1 MSKSADTASAKSARL
16 PELRLEHLV
25 REATRLFQ
33 EFGYR
38 NVSMEQIGAT
48 VGLTGPALYRHF
60 PSKQDILAQALTA
73 QVRTV
78 SRFMAD
84 AQERGG
90 TPEEQ
95 IGLFFDALGD
105 MTAHRDV
112 SILWNRER
120 LHLERSGLSELNR
133 SFGGLV
139 DTLAAKISAA
149 RPAVDPAGAEL
160 LATAVLSVYSS
171 TARMRGSLSA
181 KRLMQVQRALT
192 DSILDC
198 DLATAPVVVG
208 TDDARSRRSPIAR
221 RERILDVATELFFVR
236 GFRNVRIDEI
246 AAHAGVSVATVYHEH
261 AGKTEILWTVI
272 RRGIE
277 GLLGTS
283 IAALDGASAGD
294 TLHVLLRVFVD
305 YSLGPNGRVLAV
317 AVRDAV
323 YLPEADQISR
333 PHHLGL
339 LRRVDHCHPRAY
351 AQPVTGRCQG
361 SGAGSGRVRR
371 PRDLVPRAPLSARHR
386 RAIEETG
393 IRHPDT
399 ARSYLTVTVPSAA
412 PRYSRDRLTR
422 EKRRT
427 DPGASGA
434 APFSGRRWW
443 QQGSDACSRQAQM
456 HEPD

>member
-283 IAALDGASAGD
+283 IAALDGAAAGD
-294 TLHVLLRVFVD
+294 TLDVLLRVFVD

-323 YLPEADQISR
+323 YLPEADQISLGRITSDYSAEWTTAIRVRTPSLSQADAKALEQALAGFAGHVISSPELRSR
-333 PHHLGL
+333 PGIDGQ
-339 LRRVDHCHPRAY
+339 LRKMAY
-351 AQPVTGRCQG
+351 AILSPAGLG
-361 SGAGSGRVRR
+361 GASPPR
-371 PRDLVPRAPLSARHR
+371 PRPP
-386 RAIEETG
+386 T
-393 IRHPDT
+393 DT
-399 ARSYLTVTVPSAA
+399 SAA
-412 PRYSRDRLTR
+412 ATPELP
-422 EKRRT
+422 KG
-427 DPGASGA
+427 P
-434 APFSGRRWW
+434 W
-443 QQGSDACSRQAQM
+443 
-456 HEPD
+456 

>member
-1 MSKSADTASAKSARL
+1 MSKSADIASAKSARL

-149 RPAVDPAGAEL
+149 RPAVDAAGAEL

-246 AAHAGVSVATVYHEH
+246 YHEH

-283 IAALDGASAGD
+283 IAALDGAAAGD
-294 TLHVLLRVFVD
+294 TLDVLLRVFVD

-323 YLPEADQISR
+323 YLPEADQISLGRTTSDYSDEWTTAIRVRTPSLSQADAKALEQALAGFAGHVISSPELRSR
-333 PHHLGL
+333 PGIDGQ
-339 LRRVDHCHPRAY
+339 LRKLAY
-351 AQPVTGRCQG
+351 AILIP
-361 SGAGSGRVRR
+361 
-371 PRDLVPRAPLSARHR
+371 SAR
-386 RAIEETG
+386 I
-393 IRHPDT
+393 
-399 ARSYLTVTVPSAA
+399 
-412 PRYSRDRLTR
+412 
-422 EKRRT
+422 
-427 DPGASGA
+427 
-434 APFSGRRWW
+434 
-443 QQGSDACSRQAQM
+443 
-456 HEPD
+456 